1 MARKL
6 AVMLIVIILIV
17 MSIIKVP
24 MVKAAGDEKL
34 NPDIVT
40 DKIIFVSSD
49 SQLLLE
55 LQRGT
60 LGIISFNSENY
71 LGFDIPGGNIG
82 TDLIVTLNNHIS
94 VAATNPVG
102 LILRNGKLEIYL
114 AKDVKI
120 ISLPWNYLSLPE
132 LKQTWFPYY
141 ISAQIVK
148 LVDTGAWEKEVDYCC
163 NPPVIKTNYYY
174 KLYLTTDTN
183 PYYLRKDVIPDIEVG
198 IFIPDYLVETLKQL
212 AENHEF
218 IWIGIKDNQIY
229 LWLLSK

>member
-6 AVMLIVIILIV
+6 AVMLIVIILIT

-24 MVKAAGDEKL
+24 MVKAAGGEKL

-40 DKIIFVSSD
+40 DKIIFLSSD
-49 SQLLLE
+49 PQLISTLKN
-55 LQRGT
+55 GT
-60 LGIISFNSENY
+60 LGIVSFNYQNY
-71 LGFDIPGGNIG
+71 LGFDIPGGNLG
-82 TDLIVTLNNHIS
+82 TDLIVNLDKPIS
-94 VAATNPVG
+94 ISITNPVA
-102 LILRNGKLEIYL
+102 LIFRNGKLEIYL

-132 LKQTWFPYY
+132 IKQTWFPYY

-148 LVDTGAWEKEVDYCC
+148 LVDTGTWEKEVDYCY
-163 NPPVIKTNYYY
+163 NPPVVKTNYYY
-174 KLYLTTDTN
+174 KLHLTTDTN
-183 PYYLRKDVIPDIEVG
+183 PYYLKKDAIPDIEIG

-218 IWIGIKDNQIY
+218 VFVGINNNNIYIWTH
-229 LWLLSK
+229 